1 MIVIINQLSENL
13 SDDKKPHINSIRQNN
28 GNVQLKE
35 TLNPSFNVIDETQ
48 YNMTVVIIIITEFNM
63 QLNHG

>member
-1 MIVIINQLSENL
+1 MVMMSPLSERL
-13 SDDKKPHINSIRQNN
+13 SVDKKPHINSTRQNN
-28 GNVQLKE
+28 GNIQLKE

-48 YNMTVVIIIITEFNM
+48 YNMIAVVIIITEFNM